1 MPQYF
6 FTVRRSEVEMKY
18 PNGVMLP
25 NNAIAIGL
33 NGQDAKLLTDLHH
46 SKIGPPVSVQ
56 GHSRPGPTS
65 SRSNH
70 VRCSPIATEVVRR

>member
-25 NNAIAIGL
+25 NNAAAISYAEHIIVTLGASNDLSIIVENGAREPVLFIPGL
-33 NGQDAKLLTDLHH
+33 PA
-46 SKIGPPVSVQ
+46 
-56 GHSRPGPTS
+56 
-65 SRSNH
+65 
-70 VRCSPIATEVVRR
+70 CA